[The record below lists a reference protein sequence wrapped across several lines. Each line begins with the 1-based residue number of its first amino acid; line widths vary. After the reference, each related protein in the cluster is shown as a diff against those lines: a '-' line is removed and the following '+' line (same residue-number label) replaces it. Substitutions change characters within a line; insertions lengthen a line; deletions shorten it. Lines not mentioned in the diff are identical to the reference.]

1 MQNPNKGS
9 PVVLTIAG
17 SDSSGGAGIQADLK
31 AFTACDVYGASV
43 ITCVTAQNTKGVQ
56 AVEPLG
62 TEIIT
67 AQLQAVLTDLKPVAI
82 KTGMLYSN
90 QIVNAVVTKLKE
102 YQELLEKSNKNS
114 RIILVVDPVMQA
126 TTGADLTGGKGQTEF
141 DDFLSALKNSLFPLA
156 TLITPNLPEAE
167 KLLNKEI
174 VTEEDRR
181 NASIELQKFGSKYVL
196 LKGGHFSKIDSTDDN
211 SHYATDLLY
220 DGEFHE
226 FKAPRINKDI
236 HGTGCSFAALITS
249 LMAKGIEL
257 PFAVQQAKE
266 IISEGIRNSI
276 SPGERVEII
285 NVGKFS
291 KPKID
296 QPPIVSEVSKAGEE
310 LILILNPYFVP
321 EVGINIGFAKP
332 DAKSIQDI
340 CALTGRI
347 IRVGNNVDVLGRAEF
362 GASKHVARIIL
373 ACMKNNENLRSAM
386 NIKYRPEI
394 IDECKKLNLTIGTF
408 DRGKEPTDTSSMEWG
423 TNYVIEKLGSV
434 PDIIY
439 DTGGIGKEPMIRVI
453 GINPKDV
460 LNKVKRII
468 GRFQ

>member
-43 ITCVTAQNTKGVQ
+43 ITCVTAQNTKSVQ

-67 AQLQAVLTDLKPVAI
+67 AQLQAVLTDLKPVTI
-82 KTGMLYSN
+82 KTGMLYSKE
-90 QIVNAVVTKLKE
+90 IVMAVVTKLKE

-126 TTGADLTGGKGQTEF
+126 TTGADLTGGNGQKKF
-141 DDFLSALKNSLFPLA
+141 DEFLSALKNSLFPLA

-167 KLLNKEI
+167 KLLNIEI

-196 LKGGHFSKIDSTDDN
+196 LKGGHFSKTDSKDDN
-211 SHYATDLLY
+211 SQYATDLLY

-236 HGTGCSFAALITS
+236 HGTGCSFAALITGY
-249 LMAKGIEL
+249 LANGIEV
-257 PFAVQQAKE
+257 PQAVQQAKE
-266 IISEGIRNSI
+266 LITEGIRNSI
-276 SPGERVEII
+276 SAGEGLEII
-285 NVGKFS
+285 NIEKVS

-332 DAKSIQDI
+332 DAKSLQDI

-347 IRVGNNVDVLGRAEF
+347 IRVGKSVDVLGRAEF

-373 ACMKNNENLRSAM
+373 ACMKNNENYRSAM

-394 IDECKKLNLTIGTF
+394 IDECKKLNFTIGTF
-408 DRGKEPTDTSSMEWG
+408 DRDKEPADTSSMEWG
-423 TNYVIEKLGSV
+423 TNYVIENLGSV

-453 GINPKDV
+453 GIDPEDV